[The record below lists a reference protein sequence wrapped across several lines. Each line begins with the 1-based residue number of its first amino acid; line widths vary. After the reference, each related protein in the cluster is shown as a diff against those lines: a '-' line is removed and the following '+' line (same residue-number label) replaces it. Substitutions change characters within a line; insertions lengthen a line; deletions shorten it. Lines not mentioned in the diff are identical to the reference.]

1 MKKNNQLIKPILFA
15 TFSCIIFIFFCAGIH
30 ISINITKALLKKVI
44 NSKHKS
50 AGKRSSENVR
60 YVLEGTTSSGE
71 NVYCVSYAKDGVVC
85 FDELPEGTY
94 TIVEKPINLM

>member
-15 TFSCIIFIFFCAGIH
+15 AFSCIIFIMLFI
-30 ISINITKALLKKVI
+30 KALLKKVI

-94 TIVEKPINLM
+94 TIVEKPTNLM